1 MLKSENENRKIC
13 EMYTCYYFE
22 MYKMYIYYY
31 FEMYEMYICY
41 YFEMYEMFRDRLET
55 KR

>member
-22 MYKMYIYYY
+22 MY
-31 FEMYEMYICY
+31 EMYICY
-41 YFEMYEMFRDRLET
+41 SFVMYEIFTDRLET